1 MNNLPEPTESPPE
14 ADLEMIEDGLEEFRF
29 EEWLEQKL
37 FELDERHRRLEIKAN
52 TLINNRK
59 SWLKNLQE
67 LFLPGLPK

>member
-14 ADLEMIEDGLEEFRF
+14 ADLEQIEDGLEEFRF
-29 EEWLEQKL
+29 EEWLEEKL

-52 TLINNRK
+52 TLISNRK
-59 SWLKNLQE
+59 SWLKNLQA